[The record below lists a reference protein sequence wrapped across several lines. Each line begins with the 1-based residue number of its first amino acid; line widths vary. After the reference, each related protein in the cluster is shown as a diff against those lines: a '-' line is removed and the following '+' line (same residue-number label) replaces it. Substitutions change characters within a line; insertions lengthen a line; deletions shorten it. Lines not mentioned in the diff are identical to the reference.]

1 MSELFKKFLSI
12 PTASIAFGQNDNGIV
27 DPEIKAMWKPMKLI
41 GTALTV
47 DSIPGDNLAV
57 HLVISNAPKG
67 SVIVLDAKYHKENAC
82 VGDIIIRNC
91 IKRELAGFVTN
102 GVMRDLND
110 CRELGLPIYATGVC
124 MRGPTKKDNEAII
137 GKPIIFGGVSIE
149 NGDYIIG
156 DDDGLVVVKKDKCE
170 IVLEKA
176 IEKENKE
183 KETIKRINN
192 GENTKDIFNLN

>member
-1 MSELFKKFLSI
+1 MSDLLKKFLSI
-12 PTASIAFGQNDNGIV
+12 PTASIAFGQGDSGIV
-27 DPEIKAMWKPMKLI
+27 DPKIKPMWKPMNLV
-41 GTALTV
+41 GTAITI

-57 HLVISNAPKG
+57 HIAISNAPKG
-67 SVIVLDAKYHKENAC
+67 TVIVLDTKYHKDHAC

-91 IKRELAGFVTN
+91 IKRGLAGFVTN

-124 MRGPTKKDNEAII
+124 MRSPSKKEDKAII

-156 DDDGLVVVKKDKCE
+156 DDDGLVVVKKNKCE
-170 IVLEKA
+170 IVLKRA
-176 IEKENKE
+176 IEKESKE
-183 KETIKRINN
+183 KEIINKINN
-192 GENTKDIFNLN
+192 GENTIDIFGLN